1 MKKALIP
8 IIGFVM
14 MVGCSSTR
22 SHSKSDVPKWYLN
35 PPQDKGIFYGVGDAL
50 RPQLNLSKKVA
61 TSRARDELARQIS
74 TQVRSKISDYQKASG
89 MGMDAEA
96 TEFNEYTSGN
106 VINTALE
113 YSMIEKTE
121 VKAGRVFVLVS
132 YDVKAAK
139 KAAKQAMREAAKRNE
154 AYRSEL
160 EAQDAFQRLDDAIDK
175 LEGRTGV
182 APNE

>member
-1 MKKALIP
+1 MKKVLVP

-22 SHSKSDVPKWYLN
+22 SHSK
-35 PPQDKGIFYGVGDAL
+35 
-50 RPQLNLSKKVA
+50 
-61 TSRARDELARQIS
+61 
-74 TQVRSKISDYQKASG
+74 ISDYQKASG
-89 MGMDAEA
+89 MGMDSEA

-121 VKAGRVFVLVS
+121 VKNGRVFVLVS

-139 KAAKQAMREAAKRNE
+139 KAAKQAMREAAKRNQ
-154 AYRSEL
+154 AYHSEL
-160 EAQDAFQRLDDAIDK
+160 EARDAFQRLDDAIDK

>member
-1 MKKALIP
+1 
-8 IIGFVM
+8 
-14 MVGCSSTR
+14 
-22 SHSKSDVPKWYLN
+22 
-35 PPQDKGIFYGVGDAL
+35 
-50 RPQLNLSKKVA
+50 
-61 TSRARDELARQIS
+61 
-74 TQVRSKISDYQKASG
+74 